1 MEIPKIDALQGALAA
16 SGVISSPTATSNSN
30 TSGGFLE
37 VLKRSLDQVSQSQN
51 HAESLATQYQLG
63 KNGVSLEDAM
73 LAMQKSN
80 VSFQAAIQVR
90 NKLLSA
96 YHDIMNMQV

>member
-1 MEIPKIDALQGALAA
+1 MDIPKISPLQGALAA
-16 SGVISSPTATSNSN
+16 SGVITSPTAASNA
-30 TSGGFLE
+30 SGGFLE
-37 VLKRSLDQVSQSQN
+37 VLKRSLDQVSQAQN

-73 LAMQKSN
+73 LSMQKSN
-80 VSFQAAIQVR
+80 ISFQAAIQVR
-90 NKLLSA
+90 NKLLGA